1 MNYRIIFYHSG
12 KSSSDVKEIDPT
24 QLIYARVNHS
34 IYDIDTFEFST
45 TQSVPYLAR
54 LLVVLPKY
62 SSVSCIGEYVVTD
75 MVSTSTST
83 SVVHQYTAV
92 SSMYYDLRSEQYTV
106 GAVNAQTT
114 YDTYALFRTVVRG
127 STAWGYQPIERSD
140 EGITCINDK
149 YSDTCSLWD
158 GIQFITS
165 SVSAN
170 TNEVIAAW
178 VSPYFSVRDTSPN
191 PSSRTVE
198 LNIVRAQDKASMLL
212 DINSNVESIT
222 RTISDSDVNKNAFI
236 YYKGSIDDGPSRLHR
251 LEPRTSGTTLW
262 TSINNTFGSS
272 IYYRKGNTSYSYEK
286 ETLYEETEYKPSD
299 VAGNLGVKSILEGAA
314 KAELLQNAQYPIE
327 YKVVLS
333 GDTKY
338 ALGDLV
344 NIKSGMPS
352 YDLSSSNETVKVMC
366 YAFTLDLMTNR
377 QEASFG
383 KSSTNAVPKIETRR
397 SN

>member
-1 MNYRIIFYHSG
+1 MDYRIIFYHSG

-54 LLVVLPKY
+54 LFVVLPGLSLV
-62 SSVSCIGEYVVTD
+62 SSIGEYVVTD

-83 SVVHQYTAV
+83 GVVHQYTAV
-92 SSMYYDLRSEQYTV
+92 SSMYYDLRSEQYKV
-106 GAVNAQTT
+106 GTVNAQTT
-114 YDTYALFRTVVRG
+114 RDTYDLFAGVVRG
-127 STAWGYQPIERSD
+127 STAWRYQPIERLD
-140 EGITCINDK
+140 EGITCINDE
-149 YSDTCSLWD
+149 YSDIGSLWD
-158 GIQFITS
+158 GIQFIMS
-165 SVSAN
+165 SISAN
-170 TNEVIAAW
+170 TNEVIASWA
-178 VSPYFSVRDTSPN
+178 SPVFFANDTSPN
-191 PSSRTVE
+191 PSGRTVK

-236 YYKGSIDDGPSRLHR
+236 LYKGSIDDGPSRLHR
-251 LEPRTSGTTLW
+251 LEPITSGTTLW

-272 IYYRKGNTSYSYEK
+272 IYYRVGNTSSSYEK
-286 ETLYEETEYKPSD
+286 ETLYEETDYKPSD
-299 VAGNLGVKSILEGAA
+299 VAGNYGVKSILEGAA
-314 KAELLQNAQYPIE
+314 KAELLQKAQYPIE
-327 YKVVLS
+327 YKVVMS

-338 ALGDLV
+338 QLGDLV

-352 YDLSSSNETVKVMC
+352 YDAQSSNETVKVMC

-383 KSSTNAVPKIETRR
+383 KSSTSAVPKIETRR